1 MHGREH
7 VTVGCGATKVPA
19 AMSFEPHDPGGD
31 PSPAGDP
38 LTELLC
44 RAAAGSHAAADVAL
58 PLVYREL
65 RRLAGSHMAG
75 ERRSH
80 TLQATAL
87 VHEAWLKVVGP
98 RAASWPDRAA
108 FYHAASAAM
117 RRILVDHA
125 RRNRR
130 WKRGGRVQHENLPL
144 ANLPADAVDPGDADR
159 LLQLDEEL
167 ERLAAVDP
175 RAATVVRLR
184 FYAGLEIE
192 QVAAMLG
199 LSART
204 VQREWEF
211 ARAHLLA
218 AMSESADDAA

>member
-1 MHGREH
+1 MPPDSSHADSDH
-7 VTVGCGATKVPA
+7 
-19 AMSFEPHDPGGD
+19 
-31 PSPAGDP
+31 

-44 RAAAGSHAAADVAL
+44 RAAAGSHVAADAAL

-65 RRLAGSHMAG
+65 RRLAAAHMAG

-87 VHEAWLKVVGP
+87 VHEAWLRVVGP
-98 RAASWPDRAA
+98 SAPSWPDRAA

-117 RRILVDHA
+117 RRILIDHA
-125 RRNRR
+125 RRHGR
-130 WKRGGRVQHENLPL
+130 WKRGGRVRQEDAPL
-144 ANLPADAVDPGDADR
+144 TDVPADALDPLAVDR
-159 LLQLDEEL
+159 LLQLDHEL
-167 ERLAAVDP
+167 EQLAALDP

-218 AMSESADDAA
+218 AMSEPADDAA